1 MEASLARSRGA
12 STSESGR
19 GAPGAASLD
28 RTARGEA
35 RSSIDDYEKLG
46 RVGEGTY
53 GVVYRGREKKTG
65 RIVALKKVRMD
76 KEKDGVPVT
85 AVREMGILMR
95 CRSHPNIVTLL
106 KVVQGKHNAIFLVF
120 EYCEHDIGKLMQTMR
135 APFQVS
141 EVKTLTI
148 QLLSAVSFLHGMHV
162 FHRDLKMSNLLLNNR
177 GELRLCDLGLA
188 RQFAPPGSLEDGAY
202 TAKVVTLWYRAPELL
217 LGLRRYGP
225 AVDMWAVGCILAE
238 FLRNRPVFPGKTETD
253 TIARVFAELGA
264 PHDGIWP
271 GWSSLPLAGAFVV
284 PHQPYNHLSITF
296 AAFGADAVDLLTQ
309 LLTYDPAKRCAAASA
324 CAHRFLARDS
334 DPPPKPERDMP
345 TFRSAHEADERAR
358 RELGGANKLGDWN
371 RDDDRRGRDEDPRGL
386 KKRR

>member
-35 RSSIDDYEKLG
+35 RSTIHDYEKLG

-95 CRSHPNIVTLL
+95 CRSHPNIVNLL
-106 KVVQGKHNAIFLVF
+106 KVVQGRHNAIFLVF

-135 APFQVS
+135 FPFKVP

-148 QLLSAVSFLHGMHV
+148 QLISAVDFLHEMHV

-177 GELRLCDLGLA
+177 G
-188 RQFAPPGSLEDGAY
+188 S
-202 TAKVVTLWYRAPELL
+202 
-217 LGLRRYGP
+217 
-225 AVDMWAVGCILAE
+225 
-238 FLRNRPVFPGKTETD
+238 
-253 TIARVFAELGA
+253 
-264 PHDGIWP
+264 
-271 GWSSLPLAGAFVV
+271 
-284 PHQPYNHLSITF
+284 
-296 AAFGADAVDLLTQ
+296 
-309 LLTYDPAKRCAAASA
+309 
-324 CAHRFLARDS
+324 
-334 DPPPKPERDMP
+334 
-345 TFRSAHEADERAR
+345 
-358 RELGGANKLGDWN
+358 
-371 RDDDRRGRDEDPRGL
+371 
-386 KKRR
+386 

>member
-1 MEASLARSRGA
+1 MEVSIARSRGA

-19 GAPGAASLD
+19 DAPGAASLD

-35 RSSIDDYEKLG
+35 RSTIHDYEKLG

-53 GVVYRGREKKTG
+53 GVVYRGREKSTG

-95 CRSHPNIVTLL
+95 CRSHPNIVNLL

-135 APFQVS
+135 FPFAVP

-148 QLLSAVSFLHGMHV
+148 QLLSAVSFLHEMHV

-177 GELRLCDLGLA
+177 GELKLCDLGLA
-188 RQFAPPGSLEDGAY
+188 RQFAPRGSAEDGAY

-225 AVDMWAVGCILAE
+225 AVDMWATASSPSFCGT
-238 FLRNRPVFPGKTETD
+238 NQSS
-253 TIARVFAELGA
+253 RVRRKRTPSRRFAELGA
-264 PHDGIWP
+264 PHAGIRP
-271 GWSSLPLAGAFVV
+271 GGPLCLSPQRSRSRTSRTTSASRSRRSARAPIFSRSSSPTIPRNASTAARAR
-284 PHQPYNHLSITF
+284 T
-296 AAFGADAVDLLTQ
+296 AFGARLG
-309 LLTYDPAKRCAAASA
+309 PAAGPSGTCRRSVA
-324 CAHRFLARDS
+324 CTSPRDDS
-334 DPPPKPERDMP
+334 DEITRRRCGTRDGRGLEP
-345 TFRSAHEADERAR
+345 GGRA
-358 RELGGANKLGDWN
+358 EK
-371 RDDDRRGRDEDPRGL
+371 RGRDEDPR
-386 KKRR
+386 KRAKR

>member
-1 MEASLARSRGA
+1 MEASLTRSRGA

-19 GAPGAASLD
+19 GAPGDASLD
-28 RTARGEA
+28 RTARGDA
-35 RSSIDDYEKLG
+35 RSTILDYEKLG

-53 GVVYRGREKKTG
+53 GVVYRGLEKKTG

-85 AVREMGILMR
+85 AVREIGILMR
-95 CRSHPNIVTLL
+95 CRSHPNIVNLL

-148 QLLSAVSFLHGMHV
+148 QLLSAVSFLHEMHV
-162 FHRDLKMSNLLLNNR
+162 FHRDLKTSNLLLNER
-177 GELRLCDLGLA
+177 GELKLCDLGLA
-188 RQFAPPGSLEDGAY
+188 RQFAPPGSGEDGTY
-202 TAKVVTLWYRAPELL
+202 TGKVVTLWYRAPELL

-225 AVDMWAVGCILAE
+225 AVDTWAVGCILAE
-238 FLRNRPVFPGKTETD
+238 FLRNRPIFPGKTETD
-253 TIARVFAELGA
+253 TVARVFAELGA

-271 GWSSLPLAGAFVV
+271 GWSSLPLAGAFAV

-309 LLTYDPAKRCAAASA
+309 LLTYDPAKRCGAAGAL
-324 CAHRFLARDS
+324 AHRFLARNS

-345 TFRSAHEADERAR
+345 TFRSLREAEGQAGAR
-358 RELGGANKLGDWN
+358 FGAGAGLGDWN
-371 RDDDRRGRDEDPRGL
+371 RDDERRGRDEDPRE
-386 KKRR
+386 RAQR